1 MPIKPSRPCK
11 SPICGGKTTAA
22 HGYCE
27 AHADRA
33 INWGKSKRG
42 GQGRGGRPWRR
53 LRNAILKRDRYLCQP
68 CERMNRITP
77 ATEVD
82 HIVGKAQGGT
92 DAADNLEAI
101 CKACHQ
107 AKTISEALAARSGD
121 HHRP

>member
-1 MPIKPSRPCK
+1 M
-11 SPICGGKTTAA
+11 CGGKTTAS

-53 LRNAILKRDRYLCQP
+53 LRSAILKRDRYLCQP
-68 CERMNRITP
+68 CERVNRITP

-92 DAADNLEAI
+92 DAPDNLEAI
-101 CKACHQ
+101 CKVCHQ
-107 AKTISEALAARSGD
+107 AKTASEALLAKSGNHD
-121 HHRP
+121 RP